1 MIPPFLK
8 KTSWQRST
16 PLLFR
21 IDMSLIKLNRRC
33 WRTKRV
39 SGEDTVAVQPPY
51 YATPRPTTSH
61 SALKLVD
68 QRRAASRHI
77 LPQVATI
84 RQDQAVNKRRES
96 LLWTLAT
103 DRNVTVMATS
113 RLAIAVQ
120 FPTKAQ
126 QCQFQR
132 TAAKLKSIES
142 ICNNAFLTTQR
153 NNSSI
158 SCLSQVEDNKVST
171 NPLSTLVHGV
181 LLVFTTM
188 HPILPPAIRLRQD
201 TLMTPAAEH
210 FEGAAQDHVKCSVC
224 ESKRVSDIGRL
235 AFSFRLF
242 EHKLSFLT
250 AWSGF
255 SGNKI

>member
-1 MIPPFLK
+1 MAELCELLAPAGKKLHKTQCIINDTTIFEKDELAEVYSVAIPNRHVPDK
-8 KTSWQRST
+8 AEQT
-16 PLLFR
+16 LLEDEKSFW
-21 IDMSLIKLNRRC
+21 RRHC
-33 WRTKRV
+33 CY
-39 SGEDTVAVQPPY
+39 VQPPY

-103 DRNVTVMATS
+103 DRNVAVMATS

-120 FPTKAQ
+120 FPSKAQ

-188 HPILPPAIRLRQD
+188 HPILPPAIRL
-201 TLMTPAAEH
+201 
-210 FEGAAQDHVKCSVC
+210 
-224 ESKRVSDIGRL
+224 
-235 AFSFRLF
+235 
-242 EHKLSFLT
+242 
-250 AWSGF
+250 
-255 SGNKI
+255 